1 VLNSYKNINNPA
13 RAMLAYSEGLKNF
26 LGTLKAP
33 AGAGAR
39 SALPLIRV
47 YES

>member
-1 VLNSYKNINNPA
+1 MLNRNKNINNPA

-26 LGTLKAP
+26 LGTLKTP
-33 AGAGAR
+33 ADAGTR

>member
-1 VLNSYKNINNPA
+1 
-13 RAMLAYSEGLKNF
+13 MLAYSEGLKNF
-26 LGTLKAP
+26 LGTLKTP
-33 AGAGAR
+33 ADAGTR